1 MIDRNEA
8 IAKRC
13 SLLSNDNVK
22 DCWMHHI
29 GKGIGSWFNSNMS
42 IVIYKMMSRKQISRF
57 NFWLLLVNRIMH
69 ERDQIVKLMDWF
81 SQRIPRLRR
90 LRRLGQIL
98 SLRVWLWLAWLVSNR
113 LIVLLVDGR
122 V

>member
-1 MIDRNEA
+1 
-8 IAKRC
+8 
-13 SLLSNDNVK
+13 
-22 DCWMHHI
+22 MHHI